1 MEALQ
6 KTEQTVYTEVG
17 ITQLLYHDSN
27 MLQAS
32 WALVS
37 EFSIK
42 KELCQNL
49 QNMKM

>member
-6 KTEQTVYTEVG
+6 KTKPTVYTEVG
-17 ITQLLYHDSN
+17 IPQLFYHYSN
-27 MLQAS
+27 MFQAS
-32 WALVS
+32 WVLAS

-42 KELCQNL
+42 QELYQNL